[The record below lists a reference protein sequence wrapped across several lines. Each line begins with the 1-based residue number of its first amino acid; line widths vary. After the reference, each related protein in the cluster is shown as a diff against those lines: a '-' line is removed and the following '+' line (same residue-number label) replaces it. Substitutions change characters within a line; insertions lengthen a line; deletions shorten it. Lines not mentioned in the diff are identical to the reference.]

1 MTSANAEAP
10 RGAAPAGST
19 NDTGDRGFE
28 LGANAL
34 GLPAILVLAIGSAA
48 PLLGALGNIPL
59 GYSLGGTVGMPATYI
74 VVTVILLLFSVGYV
88 AMARRLT
95 AAGGFYAF
103 ISHGIGRP
111 FGLAA
116 GWSSLL
122 GYLMVEV
129 AIIGAIGYFAADTF
143 ATLLDFH
150 ASWVLYAFIAIAVI
164 AVLTYFDV
172 KVSAKVLG
180 VTLAV
185 EILSLMIMDVSVIVQ
200 GGASGVDFTSVNPV
214 KAFSGTAPG
223 IAIFFAFWSFLGFEV
238 VPNYAEESKNPRRTM
253 GKATYLA
260 VVLIGLIYL
269 LTAWAGA
276 VGHGTGGV
284 IAAATNDP
292 VNFFYSINGT
302 YAGHASVD
310 LMKWMVIT
318 SSFACALAF
327 HQTTC
332 RYTYAMGREGV
343 LPRSLAATH
352 PKWRSPYRAGI
363 LQTALVSAAVVVF
376 IIFWHSSKSA
386 QDFSGTFANAPYYE
400 MFGWGAIV
408 TTFFVMLNQ
417 ALSSLAT
424 ILYFHRGEAR
434 GEGHWWRTLLAP
446 ALGGIGMLGA
456 LYLLISNLTKVGGDV
471 IWVRIIPEFCIVW
484 FAIGLGLAFWL
495 RASNPAKYAEIGRFV
510 SHAMVPE
517 DADGDTQPVM
527 IP

>member
-1 MTSANAEAP
+1 MTSANAETQ
-10 RGAAPAGST
+10 GISST
-19 NDTGDRGFE
+19 TSEQESFSLEG
-28 LGANAL
+28 NAL
-34 GLPAILVLAIGSAA
+34 GLPAILIIAIGSAA

-59 GYSLGGTVGMPATYI
+59 GYTLGGTVGMPGTYI
-74 VVTVILLLFSVGYV
+74 LVTLILLLFSVGYV

-103 ISHGIGRP
+103 ISHGLGRP

-143 ATLLDFH
+143 ASLLSIH
-150 ASWVLYAFIAIAVI
+150 LSWVVYAFVAIAAIAI
-164 AVLTYFDV
+164 LTYFDV

-185 EILSLMIMDVSVIVQ
+185 ELLSLMIMDISVIVQ
-200 GGASGVDFTSVNPV
+200 GGADGLDFTSINPTE
-214 KAFSGTAPG
+214 AFSGTAPG

-238 VPNYAEESKNPRRTM
+238 VPNYAEESKNPKRTM
-253 GKATYLA
+253 GIATYLA
-260 VVLIGLIYL
+260 VILIGLVYL
-269 LTAWAGA
+269 LTGWAGA
-276 VGHGTGGV
+276 LGHGTDQV
-284 IAAATNDP
+284 VKAAGDDP

-302 YAGHASVD
+302 YAGHLSVD

-343 LPRSLAATH
+343 LPKALAATH
-352 PKWRSPYRAGI
+352 PKWKSPYRAGI

-376 IIFWHSSKSA
+376 IIFWHSSQSA

-400 MFGWGAIV
+400 MFGWGAII

-424 ILYFHRGEAR
+424 IVYFHRGDAK
-434 GEGHWWRTLLAP
+434 GEGDWWRTLLAP
-446 ALGGIGMLGA
+446 ALGGIGMVGA
-456 LYLLISNLTKVGGDV
+456 LYLLVTNLTTVGGDV

-517 DADGDTQPVM
+517 DSDGDTEPVKL
-527 IP
+527 P

>member
-1 MTSANAEAP
+1 MTTSPSERTP
-10 RGAAPAGST
+10 SVCLRSL
-19 NDTGDRGFE
+19 F
-28 LGANAL
+28 
-34 GLPAILVLAIGSAA
+34 S
-48 PLLGALGNIPL
+48 LGNIPL
-59 GYSLGGTVGMPATYI
+59 GFALGGTAGMPGTYI
-74 VVTVILLLFSVGYV
+74 LVTVILLLFSVGYV
-88 AMARRLT
+88 AMARSLT

-129 AIIGAIGYFAADTF
+129 AIIGAVGYFAADTF
-143 ATLLDFH
+143 ASLLHVH
-150 ASWVLYAFIAIAVI
+150 ASWVVFAFIAIAAI

-180 VTLAV
+180 VTLAI
-185 EILSLMIMDVSVIVQ
+185 ELLSLLIMDVSVIVQ
-200 GGASGVDFTSVNPV
+200 GGANGVDFTSLNPV
-214 KAFSGTAPG
+214 EAFNGTAPG

-238 VPNYAEESKNPRRTM
+238 VPNYAEESKEPRRTM

-260 VVLIGLIYL
+260 VVLIGLVYL
-269 LTAWAGA
+269 LTGWAGA
-276 VGHGTGGV
+276 VGHGTDRV
-284 IAAATNDP
+284 IQAATTDP

-302 YAGHASVD
+302 FAGHASVD

-332 RYTYAMGREGV
+332 RYTFAMGREGV
-343 LPRSLAATH
+343 LPRALAATH
-352 PKWRSPYRAGI
+352 PKWKSPYRAGI
-363 LQTALVSAAVVVF
+363 MQTALVSAAVVGF
-376 IIFWHSSKSA
+376 IFFWHSSKSA

-400 MFGWGAIV
+400 MFGWGAII

-424 ILYFHRGEAR
+424 ILYFHHGAAR
-434 GEGHWWRTLLAP
+434 GQGHWWRTFLAP
-446 ALGGIGMLGA
+446 ALGGIGMVGA
-456 LYLLISNLTKVGGDV
+456 LYLLVSNLTTVGGDV
-471 IWVRIIPEFCIVW
+471 IWVRIIPEFCVAW
-484 FAIGLGLAFWL
+484 FAVGLGLAFWL
-495 RASNPAKYAEIGRFV
+495 RASNPGKYAEIGRFV

-517 DADGDTQPVM
+517 DADGDTRPVM
-527 IP
+527 FP